1 MKFFGDI
8 YRAQR
13 KLTRRKHTT
22 EKIKTNKKNSRGDDA
37 LEIDAQKDVKKLNCN
52 LWIIKF
58 IVANVKI
65 FI

>member
-1 MKFFGDI
+1 MK
-8 YRAQR
+8 
-13 KLTRRKHTT
+13 
-22 EKIKTNKKNSRGDDA
+22 NKKNPNSRGDDA
-37 LEIDAQKDVKKLNCN
+37 LEINAQKDMNTLNCN